1 MNMRRMPL
9 WGWIIIAFVSL
20 RVAGELDIPV
30 LPLLVLG
37 WVAYM
42 VWGQK
47 LGLGRGGRPGGRVGR
62 AERPQGISWP
72 QQPSSGP
79 AHPQQGPVDGPMPT
93 IDVPRYPG
101 GTGAGGPAGGSSS
114 RPSAVPPG
122 GTTPAGHGMSSLGSD
137 PAVSL
142 AQLQLSQVGRDLDQ
156 AAGSGDD
163 ARVEQALRRAQ
174 STVQQVKGSLEMAG
188 SPAASVM
195 RASLDGLGGAVARA
209 LSEKPGPGRSSL
221 VQRIIQTCRGTDL

>member
-1 MNMRRMPL
+1 MRRMPL
-9 WGWIIIAFVSL
+9 WGWILIAFATL

-37 WVAYM
+37 WVAYT

-47 LGLGRGGRPGGRVGR
+47 LGRGRGGRLGGPPGR
-62 AERPQGISWP
+62 AEGPQGIAWP
-72 QQPSSGP
+72 EQPTSRP
-79 AHPQQGPVDGPMPT
+79 TPPEQGPQDRVGPMPT

-101 GTGAGGPAGGSSS
+101 QPGPAG
-114 RPSAVPPG
+114 PSAAPSPG
-122 GTTPAGHGMSSLGSD
+122 AVGSGQSMSSLGSD

-163 ARVEQALRRAQ
+163 SRLEQALRRAQ

-188 SPAASVM
+188 SPAAGAL

-209 LSEKPGPGRSSL
+209 ISEKPGPGRSSL
-221 VQRIIQTCRGTDL
+221 VQRIIQTCRGPVV